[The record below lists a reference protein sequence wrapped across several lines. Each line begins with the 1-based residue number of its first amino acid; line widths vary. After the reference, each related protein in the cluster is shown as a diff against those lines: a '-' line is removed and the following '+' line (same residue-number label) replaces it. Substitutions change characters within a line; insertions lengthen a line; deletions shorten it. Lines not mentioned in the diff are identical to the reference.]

1 MIKKTFSKRKSKALK
16 RKYIRRRIGVVV
28 LAIVALVFLGTRIAL
43 YGKTEIVKGNTGDI
57 VKEETNKDIEME
69 EATVELPKYE
79 STDIVPGRNVTFEGK
94 KYAVNVQD
102 VSKMVSGSYEGDEK
116 YIFLTFDDGPSPLT
130 EQILDILKSE
140 DVKATFFMLG
150 SRLESGQATKESL
163 KRAIEEG
170 HAIANHSY
178 THNFKRLYPGNI
190 TDVNY
195 FMDEFK
201 KTNELMREVLGV
213 EFDTNVLRM
222 PGGYNSRVYYKDRNL
237 QELNTNLEKNRIVS
251 IDWNALNGDAEG
263 KPYTKEEMID
273 YVKKTSKGKNQ
284 VVLLMHDTFGKEKT
298 VKALPEIIKFYKEE
312 GYEFKTISDA
322 NI

>member
-1 MIKKTFSKRKSKALK
+1 MSKRSFSKRKNKALK
-16 RKYIRRRIGVVV
+16 RKYIRRRIGVVL

-43 YGKTEIVKGNTGDI
+43 NGKTEIVKGNTGDEI
-57 VKEETNKDIEME
+57 KEEENKEVEME
-69 EATVELPKYE
+69 EATVQLPEYK
-79 STDIVPGRNVTFEGK
+79 STDIVPGRNVTFDGK
-94 KYAVNVQD
+94 NYAVNVQD
-102 VSKMVSGSYEGDEK
+102 VSKMVEGSYKGDEK
-116 YIFLTFDDGPSPLT
+116 YVFLTFDDGPSPLT
-130 EQILDILKSE
+130 EQVLNILKSE
-140 DVKATFFMLG
+140 EVKGTFFVLG
-150 SRLESGQATKESL
+150 TRLESGQAPKETL
-163 KRAIEEG
+163 KRAISEG

-178 THNFKRLYPGNI
+178 SHNFKSLYPGNA
-190 TDVNY
+190 TDVDY

-201 KTNELMREVLGV
+201 KTNDVMREVLGV

-237 QELNTNLEKNRIVS
+237 NELNNNLEKNRVVNV
-251 IDWNALNGDAEG
+251 DWNALNGDAEG
-263 KPYTKEEMID
+263 KPYTIDEMIE

-298 VKALPEIIKFYKEE
+298 VKALPEIIKYYKAE